1 MSMIVQVRKIQR
13 CGVVGLAVHGAKLG
27 RNGRLSLMQVNVT
40 STPLPWDKIFRTY
53 SHVCNIGYT
62 SVK

>member
-1 MSMIVQVRKIQR
+1 MIVQVRKIQR

-40 STPLPWDKIFRTY
+40 LTPYRGIKFSKLIRTCC
-53 SHVCNIGYT
+53 VI
-62 SVK
+62 